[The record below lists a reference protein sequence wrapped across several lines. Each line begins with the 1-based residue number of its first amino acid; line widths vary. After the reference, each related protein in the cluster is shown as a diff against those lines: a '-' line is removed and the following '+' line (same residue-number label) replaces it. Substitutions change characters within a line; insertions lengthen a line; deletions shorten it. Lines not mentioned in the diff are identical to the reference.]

1 MMRLLLVLLALLR
14 PASALWPLPQHLEQQ
29 HTAVRLAAN
38 LSIHLPGDHPAPP
51 DIHQAIAATLALI
64 RNDRHQP
71 MAVDRGDALY
81 HALAQPTHA
90 HQLSL
95 LTIHLAPPPALPTAC
110 PQQQPAAAADLLCA
124 HPFTNASYPPPAHA
138 APSILAEMQQPLQ
151 TRSEAYELTI
161 HRPGQ
166 HAQEEYAAVLSA
178 SSALGVLRGL
188 QTFAQL
194 VYTLTPP
201 HPHDPSAPRKQQP
214 LGGGAPGQ
222 PAGGAPI
229 RFLYGPL
236 LIKDRPA
243 FPYRGLLLDTSRNFY
258 SLASI
263 RKTIE
268 TMSWA
273 KLNLLHWHIVDAQSW
288 PLHLPAHPQLSRHG
302 AYAAHQTYSLE
313 DLKELARF
321 ANARGVEILLEVD
334 TPGHTAVVGEA
345 YPDLVACKD
354 KTPWSNYAAEPPA
367 GQLRIADERALA
379 LVNEIFATLTTQVP
393 GTLFSSGGDEVN
405 KRCYEEDGPT
415 QTRLRQQNQTLSQA
429 LASFVQ
435 ATHATIRRA
444 GKVPVVWEELVLD
457 EAIPLPVD
465 HTLVAVW
472 RNSSMVEKVVQKG
485 YSIIHG
491 ASDYS
496 YLDCGLGGWL
506 GNSVNGTSWCDPYKT
521 WQKIYSFDPYKNV
534 APAQHHQVLGG
545 QALLWSEQTDEQNMD
560 AIIWPR
566 ALATAEVYWTGNT
579 GRARSVTEALPRM
592 HDMRY
597 RIVQR
602 GVRAAPL
609 QPHWCAVRPGLCD
622 LPAGTQEN

>member
-1 MMRLLLVLLALLR
+1 MRLLLVLLALLR

-81 HALAQPTHA
+81 H
-90 HQLSL
+90 
-95 LTIHLAPPPALPTAC
+95 
-110 PQQQPAAAADLLCA
+110 QQPAAAAADLLCA

-194 VYTLTPP
+194 
-201 HPHDPSAPRKQQP
+201 
-214 LGGGAPGQ
+214 